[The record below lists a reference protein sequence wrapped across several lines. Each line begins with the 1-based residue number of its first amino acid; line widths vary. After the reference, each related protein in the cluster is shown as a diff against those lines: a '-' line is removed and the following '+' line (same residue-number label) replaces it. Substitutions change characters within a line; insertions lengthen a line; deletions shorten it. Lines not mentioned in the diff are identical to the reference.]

1 MYVTCKQK
9 HVCTQTGGAGVIS
22 ENVDPQMCS
31 AQPAGWRKE
40 PAQRENKEAKRR
52 ERSKLQRTERILL
65 GHEAEQARLQLV
77 QTGQTRLHLGSWPCW
92 GETPTLTMWCQEP
105 TRLEQLVLC
114 QDTDTDADSA
124 ICGGSGTIFFPRYCL
139 KCFYKY
145 LNSCS
150 QPSEVLV
157 MSVIQRF
164 LQQRKEKQMR
174 SVIFFA
180 PTFPSRHAHVRLG
193 DLLQQVFS
201 TPALDE
207 YFQAASEPGDTQST
221 YFLLQQIAL
230 RKPPLKTLYLST
242 DDVEQLL
249 TCTTL

>member
-92 GETPTLTMWCQEP
+92 GETPTLAMWCQEP

-124 ICGGSGTIFFPRYCL
+124 ICGGSGTIFPPRYCL

-180 PTFPSRHAHVRLG
+180 PTFPSCHAHVRLG

-207 YFQAASEPGDTQST
+207 YFQAASEPDDTRST

>member
-31 AQPAGWRKE
+31 VQPAGWRKE

-92 GETPTLTMWCQEP
+92 GETPTLAMWCQEP

-124 ICGGSGTIFFPRYCL
+124 ICGGSGTIFSPPLLFKVL
-139 KCFYKY
+139 LQIFK
-145 LNSCS
+145 LL
-150 QPSEVLV
+150 QPAFRSPGDERDTEV
-157 MSVIQRF
+157 F
-164 LQQRKEKQMR
+164 TAKEGKTNEISDLLR
-174 SVIFFA
+174 SNLS
-180 PTFPSRHAHVRLG
+180 SRHAHVRLG

-207 YFQAASEPGDTQST
+207 YFQAASEPGDMRST

>member
-1 MYVTCKQK
+1 MCAHKPGELESFQKTWIHKCAAHSQQDGERSQRRGKIRRQNGESEASCREQRGFCLVTKQNK
-9 HVCTQTGGAGVIS
+9 PDCSWCRLVRLVSTWGAGPAGAKHRHWRCAARS
-22 ENVDPQMCS
+22 QRGWSSWCS
-31 AQPAGWRKE
+31 ARTRTQMLTVLFVEDPA
-40 PAQRENKEAKRR
+40 P
-52 ERSKLQRTERILL
+52 
-65 GHEAEQARLQLV
+65 
-77 QTGQTRLHLGSWPCW
+77 
-92 GETPTLTMWCQEP
+92 
-105 TRLEQLVLC
+105 
-114 QDTDTDADSA
+114 
-124 ICGGSGTIFFPRYCL
+124 FFPPRYCL

-174 SVIFFA
+174 SVIFFT
-180 PTFPSRHAHVRLG
+180 PTFPSCHAHVRLG

>member
-31 AQPAGWRKE
+31 VQPAGWRKE

-52 ERSKLQRTERILL
+52 EGSKLQRTERILL

-92 GETPTLTMWCQEP
+92 GETPTLAMWCQEP

-124 ICGGSGTIFFPRYCL
+124 ICGGSGTIFSPRYCL

-207 YFQAASEPGDTQST
+207 YFQAASEPGDTRST